1 MHPSVLRQFN
11 SLKQQNNT
19 LMQAPNVIPTVL
31 ESLTRQEVKVLKLVI
46 EGLTN
51 QKIADALD
59 ISLITVKSHRQHIAH
74 KAHAKGTVEIR
85 KFVREATP
93 YLEK

>member
-1 MHPSVLRQFN
+1 MQYPN
-11 SLKQQNNT
+11 S
-19 LMQAPNVIPTVL
+19 IPTIL
-31 ESLTRQEVKVLKLVI
+31 DSLTRQEVKVLKLVI

-51 QKIADALD
+51 QKIAESLN
-59 ISLITVKSHRQHIAH
+59 ICLITEKSHRQHIAH
-74 KAHAKGTVEIR
+74 KAHAKGTAEIR